1 LKSRGAFF
9 PAHCSI
15 DEVTDAMALS
25 SMPFFHVAAA
35 LLGGE
40 DDSSDWPALRDLQL
54 DDSGGARELRG
65 VVSARVLLLL
75 GAELS
80 AADYERARLSPLR
93 ASLPGEIVA
102 VEGDKG
108 VLRYARVVEE
118 DGDDA
123 EACGTDVKV
132 QVSRSCIRWYASSQ
146 LRYFPSALSDIS
158 AEERLRDKLG
168 GSSME
173 CAAWDAAGTVNAAN
187 VAAAVNALLARLNL
201 SLGATQRE
209 MLAEMQQLSVR
220 VTLAEENHRAALRR
234 VETLLLDKYQ
244 AQKALVCAVCM
255 DHGIDRALVPCG
267 HVFCAAC
274 VRRLQP
280 AVCPLCRQDFAS
292 SAAVRIP

>member
-1 LKSRGAFF
+1 
-9 PAHCSI
+9 
-15 DEVTDAMALS
+15 MALS
-25 SMPFFHVAAA
+25 SVPFFHVAAA

-54 DDSGGARELRG
+54 DDSRVVRGLRG
-65 VVSARVLLLL
+65 AVSARVLLLL

-93 ASLPGEIVA
+93 VSLPGEIVA

-146 LRYFPSALSDIS
+146 LRYFPSALSDVS
-158 AEERLRDKLG
+158 AEERLHDKLDG
-168 GSSME
+168 GSSMVLAASGE

-201 SLGATQRE
+201 SLGATQRD

-234 VETLLLDKYQ
+234 VETLLRDKHQ

-255 DHGIDRALVPCG
+255 DQGIDRALVPCG

-280 AVCPLCRQDFAS
+280 AVCPVCRQEFAS